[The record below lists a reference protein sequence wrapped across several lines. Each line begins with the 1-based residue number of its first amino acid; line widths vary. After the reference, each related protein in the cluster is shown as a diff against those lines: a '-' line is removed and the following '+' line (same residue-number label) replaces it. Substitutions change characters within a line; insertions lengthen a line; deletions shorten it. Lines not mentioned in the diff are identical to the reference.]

1 MAHRDDAVRW
11 LHRLDSYTNA
21 EFGRARTLCGLTNEC
36 VVCGKP
42 DSRTDEFGLCDACSR
57 RSEPDLNEIVL
68 FRPMTKKTQGP
79 S

>member
-1 MAHRDDAVRW
+1 M
-11 LHRLDSYTNA
+11 
-21 EFGRARTLCGLTNEC
+21 CGLTNEC

-57 RSEPDLNEIVL
+57 RSEPDHNEIVL